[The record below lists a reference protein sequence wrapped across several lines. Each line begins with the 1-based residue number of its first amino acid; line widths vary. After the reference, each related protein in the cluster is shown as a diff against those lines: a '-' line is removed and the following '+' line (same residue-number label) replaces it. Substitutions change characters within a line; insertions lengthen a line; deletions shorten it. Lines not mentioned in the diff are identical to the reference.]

1 MHSVSATI
9 ITLNE
14 ERNIERC
21 LRSVQWADEIV
32 VVDSG
37 STDRT
42 LDICREYDCKI
53 IETEWLGYARTKQLA
68 VDAAEHDWIFSIDS
82 DEEATP
88 ELGEAVRNIIKG
100 DRTIKG
106 YRINRRSY
114 YLGKMMNH
122 SGLSNDFPL
131 RLFLR
136 DFGKF
141 NLKPVHEEIK
151 VAGPIGTIKHILFHY
166 TVPTLVSH
174 IRQIELY
181 TELDALEKQQK
192 GQTAGVFGAF
202 TRGMIEFLRLYF
214 VKAGFLD
221 GRHGLI
227 YAANMAFSVYMKYL
241 MLWERTTLPN
251 KIY

>member
-1 MHSVSATI
+1 MKSVSVTI

-21 LRSVQWADEIV
+21 LQSVQWADEIV

-42 LDICREYDCKI
+42 LDICREYNCNI
-53 IETEWLGYARTKQLA
+53 IRTEWLGYARTKQLA
-68 VDAAEHDWIFSIDS
+68 VEAAAHDWVFSIDS
-82 DEEATP
+82 DEEVTP
-88 ELGEAVRNIIKG
+88 ELGDTIRKIVKG

-106 YRINRRSY
+106 YRINRRSF
-114 YLGKMMNH
+114 YLGKMMRF
-122 SGLSNDFPL
+122 SGLAKDYPL

-141 NLKPVHEEIK
+141 NQRAVHEEIE
-151 VAGPIGTIKHILFHY
+151 VDGAIGRINDVLLHY
-166 TVPTLVSH
+166 TIPTLVSH

-181 TELDALEKQQK
+181 AELDALEKQQK
-192 GQTAGVFGAF
+192 GQKTDVVCAF
-202 TRGMIEFLRLYF
+202 VRASFEFFRIYLFL
-214 VKAGFLD
+214 AGFLD

-227 YAANMAFSVYMKYL
+227 YAANSAFSVYMKYL

-251 KIY
+251 KLY